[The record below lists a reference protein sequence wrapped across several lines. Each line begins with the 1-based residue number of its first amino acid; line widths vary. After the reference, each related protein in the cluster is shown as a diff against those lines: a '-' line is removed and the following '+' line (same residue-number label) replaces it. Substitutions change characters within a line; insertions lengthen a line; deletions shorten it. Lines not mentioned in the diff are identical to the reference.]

1 MPLNPNGKIDK
12 PALPFPDTAQAAS
25 TAPLPDH
32 TSSTEKTMQTIWA
45 SILPNVPQP
54 IPVDESFFDLGG
66 HSILA
71 TRLIFDIRKTFVV
84 NAPLGLVFDQPTI
97 KGLASAIDTLRN
109 ADLGLESNIEPS
121 GQPTEKETL
130 AEYGQ
135 DYLDLLPQLKQSYP
149 PLSGNFSER
158 PLTIFLTGAT
168 GFLGAFVLHNLL
180 SRQTRVQKVICLVR
194 APSQDKALI
203 RLKEGSVDRGIWN
216 DDWVTSGRLEVLT
229 GDLSLDLFGL
239 GKIGW
244 DRVAGEADVVLHNG
258 ALVNQLTLS
267 QLFLTYTVV
276 YRCTGYIPMKSFD
289 HPTSW
294 RRSPLSSLPRQ
305 ANQNF

>member
-32 TSSTEKTMQTIWA
+32 TSSTEQTMQNIWT

-71 TRLIFDIRKTFVV
+71 TRLIFDIRKAFVV

-97 KGLASAIDTLRN
+97 KGLANAIDTLRN
-109 ADLGLESNIEPS
+109 ADLGLESNMAPSEQPS
-121 GQPTEKETL
+121 GPTKKETL
-130 AEYGQ
+130 VEYGQ
-135 DYLDLLPQLKQSYP
+135 DLLDLLPRLKQSYS
-149 PLSGNFSER
+149 PLPGNFSER

-168 GFLGAFVLHNLL
+168 GFLGAFVLQNLL

-194 APSQDKALI
+194 APSRDKALI
-203 RLKEGSVDRGIWN
+203 RLKEGSADRRIWN

-239 GKIGW
+239 GKSGW
-244 DRVAGEADVVLHNG
+244 DRVADEADVVLHNG
-258 ALVNQLTLS
+258 ALVNEFTLY
-267 QLFLTYTVV
+267 Q
-276 YRCTGYIPMKSFD
+276 
-289 HPTSW
+289 
-294 RRSPLSSLPRQ
+294 
-305 ANQNF
+305 